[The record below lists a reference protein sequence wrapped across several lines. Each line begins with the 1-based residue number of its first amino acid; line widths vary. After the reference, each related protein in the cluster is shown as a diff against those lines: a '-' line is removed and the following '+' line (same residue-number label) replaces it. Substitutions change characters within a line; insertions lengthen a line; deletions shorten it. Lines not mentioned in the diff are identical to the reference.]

1 MIRFSTSLAFA
12 FGFLFLIPPTL
23 GQVLPFFTRTAQTVG
38 FESNAFRTY
47 SRILARNRL
56 ESDGEAV
63 PDPEDRELFV
73 FSQVFAVPVRID
85 GNTVLTVAAP
95 VLFKELGLNRP
106 GGSREELSNGGMGE
120 LAVTLK
126 RRFYQNDSL
135 EGGIQAAF
143 IVGVKLPTGAHKDRD
158 SEGNLLPSGLQLGSG
173 SVDVPLGVT
182 FTAFR
187 DRIGF
192 TSDFIYRLN
201 NEYGL
206 NNEADSFR
214 FGDSANIDLALGY
227 RLFPGSYRSFHD
239 KVLNVYLELNTLLSQ
254 RASLNGQEVLDSGG
268 TVAFLSPGV
277 QAVLTPRLLVEAAFQ
292 IPVLQNLNGSQ
303 LAFSA
308 TANFGIR
315 LLF

>member
-1 MIRFSTSLAFA
+1 MIRFSTSIAFA
-12 FGFLFLIPPTL
+12 FGFLFLILSTL

-85 GNTVLTVAAP
+85 GNTVLTVVAP
-95 VLFKELGLNRP
+95 VLRKELGLNRP
-106 GGSREELSNGGMGE
+106 GGSRDELSNGGMGDMT
-120 LAVTLK
+120 VTLK
-126 RRFYQNDSL
+126 RRFYRNDSL

-143 IVGVKLPTGAHKDRD
+143 IAGVKLPTGAHQDRD

-201 NEYGL
+201 NE
-206 NNEADSFR
+206 ADSFR

-227 RLFPGSYRSFHD
+227 RLFPGSYKSFHD
-239 KVLNVYLELNTLLSQ
+239 KVLNVYLEFNTLLSQ
-254 RASLNGQEVLDSGG
+254 GASLNGQEVLDSGG
-268 TVAFLSPGV
+268 TVAFVSPGV
-277 QAVLTPRLLVEAAFQ
+277 QAVLTPRFLIEAALQ
-292 IPVLQNLNGSQ
+292 IPVPQNLNGSQ

-308 TANFGIR
+308 TASFGIR

>member
-1 MIRFSTSLAFA
+1 MIRFSTSIAFA
-12 FGFLFLIPPTL
+12 FGFLFLIPSTL

-85 GNTVLTVAAP
+85 GNTVLTVVAP
-95 VLFKELGLNRP
+95 VLRKELGLNRP
-106 GGSREELSNGGMGE
+106 GGLRDELSNGGMGDMT
-120 LAVTLK
+120 VTLK
-126 RRFYQNDSL
+126 RRFYRNDSL

-143 IVGVKLPTGAHKDRD
+143 IAGVKLPTGAHQDRD

-201 NEYGL
+201 NE
-206 NNEADSFR
+206 ADSFR

-227 RLFPGSYRSFHD
+227 RLFPGSYKSFHD
-239 KVLNVYLELNTLLSQ
+239 KVLNVYLEFNTLLSQ
-254 RASLNGQEVLDSGG
+254 GASLNGQEVLDSGG
-268 TVAFLSPGV
+268 TVAFVSPGV
-277 QAVLTPRLLVEAAFQ
+277 QAVLTPRFLIEAALQ

-308 TANFGIR
+308 TASFGIR

>member
-1 MIRFSTSLAFA
+1 MFRLRSAVT
-12 FGFLFLIPPTL
+12 FLFIFLSLITPAL

-56 ESDGEAV
+56 ETDGETV
-63 PDPEDRELFV
+63 LDPDDRELFV

-95 VLFKELGLNRP
+95 MVRKELSLNTP
-106 GGSREELSNGGMGE
+106 DGSRDKLSNSGIGDM
-120 LAVTLK
+120 AVTLK

-143 IVGVKLPTGAHKDRD
+143 IAGVKLPTGAHEDRD

-173 SVDVPLGVT
+173 SVDVPLGVV

-187 DRIGF
+187 NRIGF
-192 TSDFIYRLN
+192 TSDFIYRV
-201 NEYGL
+201 
-206 NNEADSFR
+206 NNEADGFR
-214 FGDSANIDLALGY
+214 FGDSTNIDLALGY
-227 RLFPGSYRSFHD
+227 RLFPGTYSSLHD
-239 KVLNVYLELNTLLSQ
+239 KVLNVYLELNTVVSQ
-254 RASLNGQEVLDSGG
+254 RASLNGQELLDSGG

-277 QAVLTPRLLVEAAFQ
+277 QAVITPRFLVEAAFQ
-292 IPVLQNLNGSQ
+292 IPVLQNLNGTQ
-303 LAFSA
+303 LAFSS

-315 LLF
+315 VLF